1 MDFISSNLSPFI
13 SSLAPAVNSSVKAFA
28 GSRSIEVLKDQAKKI
43 FLGTGM
49 RLAQTPLEL
58 LLARPVSMVETKLTG
73 RTDFNPYEEGFL
85 EKMSTNEIFTN
96 AFIEEA
102 LFRVICPQLIKSNLP
117 FGTGYIPEI
126 ISAFLFG
133 IAHLCTPKPSFT
145 QIFMATIGGFKYNN
159 IYKSHGLLSATI
171 AHAAHN
177 LSVVKLCCFTKNS
190 DRLEQMKLTS
200 NRNKNRLKQ
209 MRVTLNSRKHAAKQT
224 RNNSNSIKSENCLKL
239 RGGRVIKRSNL
250 AGINSMKTAASHIG
264 K

>member
-28 GSRSIEVLKDQAKKI
+28 GNRSIEVLQDQVKKI

-49 RLAQTPLEL
+49 RLTHTPLDL

-85 EKMSTNEIFTN
+85 EKISTKELFTN
-96 AFIEEA
+96 ASIEEA

-145 QIFMATIGGFKYNN
+145 HIFMATIAGFKYNH

-177 LSVVKLCCFTKNS
+177 LSVIKIYCFMKNRE
-190 DRLEQMKLTS
+190 RLEQIKLTS
-200 NRNKNRLKQ
+200 SRIKTRLKQ
-209 MRVTLNSRKHAAKQT
+209 MRITLNNRKHAAKQT
-224 RNNSNSIKSENCLKL
+224 KINSDSIKSEDCLKL
-239 RGGRVIKRSNL
+239 RSGRVIKRSNL
-250 AGINSMKTAASHIG
+250 AGINSMKAAASCIG

>member
-1 MDFISSNLSPFI
+1 MDYISSNLSPFI

-28 GSRSIEVLKDQAKKI
+28 GSRSVEVLQDQVKRI
-43 FLGTGM
+43 FLGTGLG
-49 RLAQTPLEL
+49 LAQTPLEL
-58 LLARPVSMVETKLTG
+58 LLARPVLMVESKLTG
-73 RTDFNPYEEGFL
+73 RTDFNSFEEGYL
-85 EKMSTNEIFTN
+85 EKLSTKDIFTK
-96 AFIEEA
+96 AFTEEV
-102 LFRVICPQLIKSNLP
+102 LFRVICPRLIKLNLP

-145 QIFMATIGGFKYNN
+145 HIFMATIGGFKYNN

-177 LSVVKLCCFTKNS
+177 LSVIKLHCYTKNR
-190 DRLEQMKLTS
+190 DRLEQMKPTL
-200 NRNKNRLKQ
+200 NRNKTRLKQ
-209 MRVTLNSRKHAAKQT
+209 MRVTLNNRKHAAKQT
-224 RNNSNSIKSENCLKL
+224 KINSNSIKSENCLKL
-239 RGGRVIKRSNL
+239 RSGRVIKRSNL